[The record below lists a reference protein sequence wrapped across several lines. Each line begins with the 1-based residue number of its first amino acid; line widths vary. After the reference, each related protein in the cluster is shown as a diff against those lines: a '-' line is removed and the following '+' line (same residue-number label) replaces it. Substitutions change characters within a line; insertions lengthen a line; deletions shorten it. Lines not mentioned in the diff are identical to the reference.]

1 MDPTL
6 GIRRMEDFQNILK
19 DRCGTSDISFMTK
32 KWDPI
37 KTHTPLHRIDPNR
50 IKHEVFMSD
59 RVQGVLG
66 EVSRDTGKSIPMLCI
81 EIHEMLDEMGY
92 NRRMGVI
99 RWMGFFLIKILK
111 KTCSGV
117 LVNEYSID
125 RVKGIMGKTPVVF
138 APSHRSYADFI
149 ILSFVCYNYDIE
161 IPVVAAGM
169 DFQQIYIMGRVLR
182 NCCAFYMKRSFGS
195 DKLYWAVFGEYVSM
209 LITNNDAPVE
219 FFIEGTRS
227 RSAKSLTPKLGFL
240 SMVLDPFFC
249 GRIDDVT
256 IVPINISYDRTLEED
271 LFAYE
276 LLGAPKP
283 KESATGLLKAL
294 TLLSGLYGRIY
305 VDFSEPI
312 SVKQF
317 CGIPKQRLTTEPCTE
332 TLFDKSEI
340 EVKVVPSLA
349 NTIVQEQQCH
359 AVLTAFNLIAVIL
372 NNSLFIKPQKL
383 AFGAF
388 VSEVKWLKDVME
400 RFGALVDFHGN
411 DDVEDVVCDSM
422 TVHKNLVLLSD
433 SHIVTLAHKHA
444 STDEPQYVLAPGH
457 SLSNEIMKVAVPVM
471 MLHHYINPCLSFL
484 ITPAVITIVLQSI
497 KNTTPSISKDELFKK
512 YHYVRMLLLQDF
524 VMGKANEAENFNTCL
539 EIMDSLNLLEL
550 RRRQV
555 HHGRNIP
562 LQSLLIGL
570 LRPYFFSYLTLCLT
584 LKESKSPRTVTDLT
598 REAQKRVESL
608 LLSSYPVHPYSLA
621 LDLFTCAMRS
631 LEFMRAAV
639 KVKREGQL
647 MYQPGPHLNRVTL
660 EIDKYVPRVIDVLIS
675 RTSSPSSSSSS
686 TLIAPSSSKSLTET
700 NSSSKL

>member
-169 DFQQIYIMGRVLR
+169 
-182 NCCAFYMKRSFGS
+182 
-195 DKLYWAVFGEYVSM
+195 
-209 LITNNDAPVE
+209 
-219 FFIEGTRS
+219 
-227 RSAKSLTPKLGFL
+227 GFL